1 MTQLQQSQFYEASGV
16 FSYVNTPPWGSK
28 RGKRLPFIRYD
39 VSKLELLINKRRD
52 VLIVLASTHELEV
65 SNWPTFYAEKY
76 AEDTIGAGN
85 YPHSHQLYLKVR
97 QLEPSIV
104 MNDTWMNKLSKRPK
118 EERLAIVSTIFSN
131 KEREEILDTYKKD
144 LDIFIKSTIE
154 YNMSFYS
161 FKQLSRDNMNF
172 VDLSNVEERFLE
184 FFEIN
189 EEDVK
194 RLF

>member
-1 MTQLQQSQFYEASGV
+1 MKSIICILHTFFLSSFCFAIIFLKLFVEAHAQEG
-16 FSYVNTPPWGSK
+16 SYSK
-28 RGKRLPFIRYD
+28 
-39 VSKLELLINKRRD
+39 E
-52 VLIVLASTHELEV
+52 A
-65 SNWPTFYAEKY
+65 
-76 AEDTIGAGN
+76 
-85 YPHSHQLYLKVR
+85 Q
-97 QLEPSIV
+97 
-104 MNDTWMNKLSKRPK
+104 
-118 EERLAIVSTIFSN
+118 
-131 KEREEILDTYKKD
+131 EILDTYKKD